1 MRRKGGH
8 DSCFQPVVLIP
19 RQQQHTD
26 CTRVLSDVNVIFPFH
41 NHHHQDHD
49 ADQFMPV
56 SDKTRMISVRGDMK
70 AVQLLFLFVTSSVFS
85 LDTVGITREELKV
98 ASENSRKLANELTEI
113 VEQLRAELEQ
123 EEQEEREGRGR
134 TELGAGAEEDDDKVE
149 NVLLQFQINKLEQE
163 INKLTQDGE
172 SDAIMTKS
180 EQLVKSNKSSKS
192 SKSLTQDG
200 ESDAILTKSEQLV
213 KSDKSSKSFTNRKKF
228 RRMLARFYFGDHYV
242 AF

>member
-1 MRRKGGH
+1 
-8 DSCFQPVVLIP
+8 
-19 RQQQHTD
+19 
-26 CTRVLSDVNVIFPFH
+26 
-41 NHHHQDHD
+41 
-49 ADQFMPV
+49 
-56 SDKTRMISVRGDMK
+56 MISVRGDMK
-70 AVQLLFLFVTSSVFS
+70 AVKLLFLFVTSSVFS

-123 EEQEEREGRGR
+123 EE
-134 TELGAGAEEDDDKVE
+134 EDDDKVE

-192 SKSLTQDG
+192 TKSLTQDG
-200 ESDAILTKSEQLV
+200 ESDA
-213 KSDKSSKSFTNRKKF
+213 
-228 RRMLARFYFGDHYV
+228 
-242 AF
+242 

>member
-1 MRRKGGH
+1 
-8 DSCFQPVVLIP
+8 
-19 RQQQHTD
+19 
-26 CTRVLSDVNVIFPFH
+26 
-41 NHHHQDHD
+41 
-49 ADQFMPV
+49 
-56 SDKTRMISVRGDMK
+56 MISVRGDMK

-172 SDAIMTKS
+172 SDAI
-180 EQLVKSNKSSKS
+180 
-192 SKSLTQDG
+192 
-200 ESDAILTKSEQLV
+200 LTKSEQLV